1 MSYLFIS
8 EDKLSEQAVI
18 FDIINDQGMQL
29 FFLVHINI
37 MIIMDTNFIAK
48 HIEMV
53 IIVAFASL

>member
-8 EDKLSEQAVI
+8 DDKLGDHAVI
-18 FDIINDQGMQL
+18 RYHQGMQL
-29 FFLVHINI
+29 VFLHNKIIDV

-48 HIEMV
+48 NTEMV